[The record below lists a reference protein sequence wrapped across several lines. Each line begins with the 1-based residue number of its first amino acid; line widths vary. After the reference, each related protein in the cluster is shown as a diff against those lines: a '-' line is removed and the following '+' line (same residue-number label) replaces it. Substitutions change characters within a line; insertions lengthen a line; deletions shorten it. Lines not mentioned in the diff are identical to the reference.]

1 MKSDY
6 QNSISI
12 VYNNLMIPENSDKNI
27 KDDIINSVD
36 KILEIRNT
44 LKEKSLANLYDPN
57 TMPKDLLAAHYELDK
72 KMYKYLGKKIDNEN
86 DVLECLMM
94 LNKNNV

>member
-1 MKSDY
+1 
-6 QNSISI
+6 
-12 VYNNLMIPENSDKNI
+12 
-27 KDDIINSVD
+27 
-36 KILEIRNT
+36 
-44 LKEKSLANLYDPN
+44 
-57 TMPKDLLAAHYELDK
+57 MPKDLLATHYELDK